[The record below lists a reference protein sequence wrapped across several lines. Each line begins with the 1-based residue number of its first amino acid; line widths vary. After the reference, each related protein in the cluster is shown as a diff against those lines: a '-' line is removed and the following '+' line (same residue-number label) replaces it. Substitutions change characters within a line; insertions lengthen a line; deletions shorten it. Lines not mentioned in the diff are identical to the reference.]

1 MARKKILESSR
12 RVAAVFLARAPLK
25 RVDQRARLGQS
36 QWSIVMWWLPRLS
49 FALPEGVFM
58 TMRLFACCI
67 FAVLRTS
74 QEQLGSTSTASL
86 CAFFK
91 ACVAPALQSIHA
103 RSVLR
108 LHSHRGLNSQ
118 TSFEN
123 GCIILYTS
131 LNPKTQSPTLPQ
143 GYW

>member
-1 MARKKILESSR
+1 
-12 RVAAVFLARAPLK
+12 
-25 RVDQRARLGQS
+25 
-36 QWSIVMWWLPRLS
+36 
-49 FALPEGVFM
+49 M
-58 TMRLFACCI
+58 TMRLFAHCI

-123 GCIILYTS
+123 GCIILYTFPKPLNPGPLNCLRAIGEPYEIWHSASSFGPLKILSAASLKPCHQDLKIGSPKALKNS
-131 LNPKTQSPTLPQ
+131 LNLNS
-143 GYW
+143 